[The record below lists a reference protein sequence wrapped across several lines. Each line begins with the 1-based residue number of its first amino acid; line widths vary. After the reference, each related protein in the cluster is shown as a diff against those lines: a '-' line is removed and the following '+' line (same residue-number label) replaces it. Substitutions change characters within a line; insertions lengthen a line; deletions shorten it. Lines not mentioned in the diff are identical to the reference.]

1 MITYFLNDPP
11 PQNQCT
17 NGFRDYRNSAVIPYQ
32 STAAPRQQNQPQS
45 TTGSFRPNVINNS
58 DSNYSKKS
66 YNYMASP
73 NYLQYENTYQK
84 FKKICHN
91 KDVSN
96 FRDNNC
102 NGNGSSFKQQRPH
115 HEYYDYQDDNN
126 MENDNIDHHY
136 RYDDERRS
144 SRNLGTNQINAND
157 NLVVKANNTMQTLSS
172 DDEGGFRRDM
182 LNITNHFN
190 NSSNVNS
197 SNGNIKNNYSTK
209 ESEPLLN
216 SSNLNGNSIQITK
229 VSRQPRGD

>member
-1 MITYFLNDPP
+1 MITYFLIDPQ
-11 PQNQCT
+11 PQNQCN
-17 NGFRDYRNSAVIPYQ
+17 NGFRDFRNSAVIPYQ
-32 STAAPRQQNQPQS
+32 STVSSRQPNQTQS
-45 TTGSFRPNVINNS
+45 VTNGSYRPNVVNT

-96 FRDNNC
+96 FRDNNTNHC
-102 NGNGSSFKQQRPH
+102 NGNGNGNNYKQQQRTH
-115 HEYYDYQDDNN
+115 HEYYDYHDDNN
-126 MENDNIDHHY
+126 MDI
-136 RYDDERRS
+136 DERRS
-144 SRNLGTNQINAND
+144 SRNLGTNQTNVND
-157 NLVVKANNTMQTLSS
+157 NLIVKTNNTMQTLSS

-190 NSSNVNS
+190 NSSNMNN
-197 SNGNIKNNYSTK
+197 SNGNGKNNYSTK

-216 SSNLNGNSIQITK
+216 SSNLNGNSITFEK
-229 VSRQPRGD
+229 VIKL